1 MAENGHNSPGL
12 SALITKFARTGLGAL
27 QNRGELLSV
36 EWQEEKARLTEVIVW
51 AIVATFL
58 AVLGLG
64 MLTAFI
70 IFLFPA
76 ELRVYAL
83 AGFAVLYLAGAII
96 AWVSMRGLLTKQ
108 EPFAESIA
116 QIRKDAACLDSSK

>member
-1 MAENGHNSPGL
+1 MAENGHSTPGL
-12 SALITKFARTGLGAL
+12 SGLLTKFARTGLGAL

-36 EWQEEKARLTEVIVW
+36 EWQEEKARLTELMVW
-51 AIVATFL
+51 AVVAAFL
-58 AVLGLG
+58 GMLGLG

-70 IFLFPA
+70 IFLFPSD
-76 ELRVYAL
+76 LRIYAL
-83 AGFAVLYLAGAII
+83 AGFAVLYLTGAIV
-96 AWVSMRGLLTKQ
+96 AWVNVRGLLTKH

>member
-1 MAENGHNSPGL
+1 MAENGHSSPGL
-12 SALITKFARTGLGAL
+12 SALITKLTRTGLGAL
-27 QNRGELLSV
+27 QNRGELISV

-51 AIVATFL
+51 AVVAAFL
-58 AVLGLG
+58 GVLGLG

-76 ELRVYAL
+76 DFRIYAL
-83 AGFAVLYLAGAII
+83 AGFALLYLAGAIV
-96 AWVSMRGLLTKQ
+96 AWISMKGMLTKH

-116 QIRKDAACLDSSK
+116 